1 MLEQFYPDEYLDS
14 TYDIDFKKFYEK
26 GYRGIIF
33 DIDNTLVP
41 HGAPADRRAEELF
54 QRLKELGYSCCL
66 LSNNQRP
73 RVERFNEKIQVHF
86 IENAHKPSRKNYR
99 KACGLMGTGTDNTLF
114 VGDQLFTD
122 VWGAKR
128 SGIYSILVKPIHPKE
143 EIQIVLKRYLERIVL
158 YFYRKS
164 LQREKGL

>member
-73 RVERFNEKIQVHF
+73 RVERFNEKIQVYF
-86 IENAHKPSRKNYR
+86 IENAHKPSR
-99 KACGLMGTGTDNTLF
+99 
-114 VGDQLFTD
+114 
-122 VWGAKR
+122 
-128 SGIYSILVKPIHPKE
+128 
-143 EIQIVLKRYLERIVL
+143 
-158 YFYRKS
+158 
-164 LQREKGL
+164 